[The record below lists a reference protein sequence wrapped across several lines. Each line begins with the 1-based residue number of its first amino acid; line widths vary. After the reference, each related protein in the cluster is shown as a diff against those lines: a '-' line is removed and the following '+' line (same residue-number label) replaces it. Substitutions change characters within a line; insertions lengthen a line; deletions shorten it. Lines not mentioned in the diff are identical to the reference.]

1 MPSTCSVDEK
11 NEAWATRAL
20 GSGVFC
26 RFRPMPDGFSEVMLY
41 IEEINRDT
49 LRCSVKHVLNVR
61 YQGIPFHASYQ
72 NHFMTVVFANGQL

>member
-1 MPSTCSVDEK
+1 
-11 NEAWATRAL
+11 
-20 GSGVFC
+20 
-26 RFRPMPDGFSEVMLY
+26 MPDGFSEVMLY

-72 NHFMTVVFANGQL
+72 NHFMTVVFANGQLQYSALLYYVPRRVNQLSAKFGGK